1 MRRTAILMAMALT
14 VLSMTGC
21 SVEQDP
27 SDIGE
32 IQEGVDYFIFE
43 NAGISLP
50 LTSFK
55 TLNPLF
61 IDNLSYYHFSKLIF
75 EGLFEYDE
83 NLQPVPRLAST
94 YTISEDGRT
103 VEVYLR
109 TDVLWHNGEPL
120 DSEDVVFTVQA
131 MKQSGEDSLYGKLV
145 RSGAIEGDMNILSA
159 RALSENRVEITF
171 REPTGN
177 NLDMLTF
184 PIIPDEIGNEALK
197 VEDYSPIGTGPYRFV
212 DHVKFKEVH
221 LESNP
226 QFREGEP
233 QISYITGRIYDDR
246 DLILTAFETGK
257 LDMAPTIGVDWDKYE
272 HNERIAIYEYV
283 SGDHEVLSF
292 NNQMEMFSLEG
303 SELLRQAILYAI
315 DRQSIIDKVY
325 LQHGT
330 QVDTP
335 IHPSSY
341 LASSEADMY
350 GYNVE
355 RAESL
360 LSSAGYADIDADG
373 VLEDGQG
380 NSLRIELLV
389 NPLADLRLKAAEMI
403 RTNLQEVGIQVDIA
417 YPQGGTAEEIQENM
431 ENLLLE
437 GEYHA
442 ALLQWGQST
451 IPSFEGFL
459 GTGSPENLAHFSDEN
474 MDLIL
479 SEIATTW
486 DENSKVRIFNSFQEY
501 FVEKIPY
508 GSLLF
513 RNKALLVDSDI
524 TGPLQPT
531 YYNLYN
537 GLEDCYLTMSTN

>member
-1 MRRTAILMAMALT
+1 MRKTALLIAM
-14 VLSMTGC
+14 VLLVVSMTGC
-21 SVEQDP
+21 SLEQDP
-27 SDIGE
+27 IEIGE

-50 LTSFK
+50 LTGFK

-103 VEVYLR
+103 VEIVLR
-109 TDVLWHNGEPL
+109 TDVLWHDGKTL
-120 DSEDVVFTVQA
+120 DSNDVVFTVQS
-131 MKQSGEDSLYGKLV
+131 MKQTGQDSLYGKMI
-145 RSGAIEGDMNILSA
+145 RSGTNSGDMNIISA
-159 RALSENRVEITF
+159 NALSENRVEITF
-171 REPTGN
+171 REATGN
-177 NLDMLTF
+177 MLDLLTF
-184 PIIPDEIGNEALK
+184 PIIPDELGSGALA
-197 VEDYSPIGTGPYRFV
+197 VEGYIPIGTGPYKFV

-226 QFREGEP
+226 QYRDGEP

-246 DLILTAFETGK
+246 ELILTAFETGK

-272 HNERIAIYEYV
+272 HNQRISIYEYV

-292 NNQMEMFSLEG
+292 NNQSEIFSMEG
-303 SELLRQAILYAI
+303 SESLRKAILYAI

-335 IHPSSY
+335 VHPSSY
-341 LASSEADMY
+341 LSSSETDMY

-355 RAESL
+355 RAEAL
-360 LSSAGYADIDADG
+360 LSSAGYSDIDSDG
-373 VLEDGQG
+373 VLDDSQG
-380 NSLRIELLV
+380 NPVRMELLV
-389 NPLADLRLKAAEMI
+389 NPLADLKLKTTEMI
-403 RTNLQEVGIQVDIA
+403 KTNLQEVGIQVEIV
-417 YPQGGTAEEIQENM
+417 YPQGETREEIAGNM
-431 ENLLLE
+431 ETLLLE
-437 GEYHA
+437 GSYHA

-451 IPSFEGFL
+451 IPSFDSYL
-459 GTGSPENLAHFSDEN
+459 ATGRSGNLAHFSDEN
-474 MDLIL
+474 MDLL
-479 SEIATTW
+479 LLEMGTTW
-486 DENSKVRIFNSFQEY
+486 DETAKVGLYSRFQEH
-501 FVEKIPY
+501 FVEKVPY

-513 RNKALLVDSDI
+513 RNKALLVDSGI
-524 TGPLQPT
+524 SGPLQPT

-537 GLEDCYLTMSTN
+537 GLEECYLTMTTN